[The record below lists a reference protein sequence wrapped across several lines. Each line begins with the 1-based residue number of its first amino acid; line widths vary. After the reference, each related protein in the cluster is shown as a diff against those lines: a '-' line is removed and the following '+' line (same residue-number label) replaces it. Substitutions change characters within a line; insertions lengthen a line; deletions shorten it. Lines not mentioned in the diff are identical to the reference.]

1 MIVMSE
7 AATYSARERLRNGRS
22 IEVRALRP
30 DDRTD
35 MLTAVGRLSA
45 QSLSRRFFMPKR
57 ELNPQE
63 IAFFLNVDF
72 VSHVALVAAIED
84 GSQQEIVGGGRYIV
98 SQAGMAELAF
108 VVVDQFQGQGIG
120 AALLRHL
127 ASLARSARLERLIA
141 EVLAENTAM
150 LKVFDRSGLR
160 LSKTRDADVVHV
172 SLHLS

>member
-1 MIVMSE
+1 MRS
-7 AATYSARERLRNGRS
+7 GRS
-22 IEVRALRP
+22 IEIRALRP
-30 DDRTD
+30 DDRSD
-35 MLTAVGRLSA
+35 MLTAVGRLSV

-84 GSQQEIVGGGRYIV
+84 GGQQEIVGGGRYIV
-98 SQAGMAELAF
+98 SHAGMAELAF
-108 VVVDQFQGQGIG
+108 VVVDQFQGQGVG

-127 ASLARSARLERLIA
+127 TSLARDARLELLIA

-160 LSKTRDADVVHV
+160 VTKTRDAEVVHV

>member
-1 MIVMSE
+1 MSE
-7 AATYSARERLRNGRS
+7 AATYSAREKLRNGCS
-22 IEVRALRP
+22 IEIRALRP

-35 MLTAVGRLSA
+35 MLTALGRLSVR
-45 QSLSRRFFMPKR
+45 SLSRRFFTPTR

-72 VSHVALVAAIED
+72 VNHVALVAAIEH
-84 GSQQEIVGGGRYIV
+84 GGQQEIVGGGRYIV

-127 ASLARSARLERLIA
+127 ASLARSARLELLIA
-141 EVLAENTAM
+141 AGRRRGACFPAPVVIKAFVENSLGRHQM
-150 LKVFDRSGLR
+150 
-160 LSKTRDADVVHV
+160 RDAQRCSRHKF
-172 SLHLS
+172 